1 MRVVIAEDQVLLREG
16 LGRLFADA
24 GHEVAAS
31 RGDARD
37 LVATV
42 AGHRPDL
49 VVLDIRMPP
58 TFTDE
63 GARAAYEIKR
73 SHPQVGVLVLS
84 QHIETSH
91 AIDLVTLGGFGDLL
105 KDRVLA
111 VDEFLDA
118 AQRVA
123 RGGSALD
130 PQVVGRLLGQDRQAG
145 ALAELSDREREVLG
159 LMAEGL
165 TNAGIAQRLVVSER
179 TVETHVRNVLT
190 KLNIPDSR
198 QRRSELD
205 RSTASGAV
213 EGVASPSSP
222 PENPAAGC
230 RSGRLE
236 IRSRSPERPESVRP
250 DGSAFVE
257 EPSGPWT
264 AERSL
269 LTRCRSASRAPGAT
283 SLPPNRLLRAD
294 FPTSAHAEPGSVQ
307 LLARG
312 RSHVAEAA
320 FSMIA
325 ATAAGCET

>member
-16 LGRLFADA
+16 LGRLFADG

-49 VVLDIRMPP
+49 VVVDIRMPP

-91 AIDLVTLGGFGDLL
+91 VIELVTLGGFGYLL

-111 VDEFLDA
+111 VGEFLDA
-118 AQRVA
+118 AERVA

-130 PQVVGRLLGQDRQAG
+130 PQVVGRLLGQSRHAG
-145 ALAELSDREREVLG
+145 ALDELSEREREVLE

-165 TNAGIAQRLVVSER
+165 TNAGIADRLVVSER
-179 TVETHVRNVLT
+179 TVETHVRSVLT
-190 KLNIPDSR
+190 KLNIPDS
-198 QRRSELD
+198 QNGHRRVLAVLAYISEIQK
-205 RSTASGAV
+205 A
-213 EGVASPSSP
+213 
-222 PENPAAGC
+222 
-230 RSGRLE
+230 
-236 IRSRSPERPESVRP
+236 
-250 DGSAFVE
+250 
-257 EPSGPWT
+257 
-264 AERSL
+264 
-269 LTRCRSASRAPGAT
+269 
-283 SLPPNRLLRAD
+283 
-294 FPTSAHAEPGSVQ
+294 
-307 LLARG
+307 
-312 RSHVAEAA
+312 
-320 FSMIA
+320 
-325 ATAAGCET
+325 

>member
-16 LGRLFADA
+16 LARLFADA

-49 VVLDIRMPP
+49 VVVDIRMPP

-73 SHPQVGVLVLS
+73 SHPHVGVLVLS

-91 AIDLVTLGGFGDLL
+91 AIELVTLGGFGYLL

-118 AQRVA
+118 AERVA

-130 PQVVGRLLGQDRQAG
+130 PKVVGRLLGQGRQAG
-145 ALAELSDREREVLG
+145 ALAELSDREREVLE

-165 TNAGIAQRLVVSER
+165 TNAGIAERLVVSER

-190 KLNIPDSR
+190 KLDIRDSHNGH
-198 QRRSELD
+198 RRVL
-205 RSTASGAV
+205 AV
-213 EGVASPSSP
+213 LAH
-222 PENPAAGC
+222 
-230 RSGRLE
+230 
-236 IRSRSPERPESVRP
+236 
-250 DGSAFVE
+250 
-257 EPSGPWT
+257 
-264 AERSL
+264 
-269 LTRCRSASRAPGAT
+269 
-283 SLPPNRLLRAD
+283 LRA
-294 FPTSAHAEPGSVQ
+294 TQ
-307 LLARG
+307 
-312 RSHVAEAA
+312 
-320 FSMIA
+320 IQ
-325 ATAAGCET
+325 